1 MINVRSDLQHLMR
14 RRVRKE
20 TERKERETEGRDRTG
35 RIKGRKKE
43 HTNECNKF
51 NVLLTVHRD
60 I

>member
-35 RIKGRKKE
+35 RKKGRKKE
-43 HTNECNKF
+43 HTKECNKF
-51 NVLLTVHRD
+51 NVFLTVHRD

>member
-14 RRVRKE
+14 RGVRKE
-20 TERKERETEGRDRTG
+20 TVRKEREAEGRDRAE

-43 HTNECNKF
+43 HTKKCNKF
-51 NVLLTVHRD
+51 NVLLTMHRD